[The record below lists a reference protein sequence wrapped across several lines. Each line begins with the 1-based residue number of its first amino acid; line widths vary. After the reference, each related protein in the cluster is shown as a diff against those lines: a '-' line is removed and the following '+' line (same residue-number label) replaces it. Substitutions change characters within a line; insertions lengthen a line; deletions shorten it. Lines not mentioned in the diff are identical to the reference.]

1 MTQPHVYEIT
11 LNNLTYG
18 GDALGHLPDG
28 KAVFVPFALPGE
40 RVRLRLT
47 EEKRGH
53 ARAELV
59 EVLEPSGD
67 RVLPRCKHYSVCGGC
82 QYQHLSYTS
91 QLHFKTIIVRD
102 LLERIGGVAHSN
114 VNPAV
119 PSAREWYYRNAVQF
133 HLDEKGKVGYLAAAS
148 HNVVPISECFLPE
161 EPLNALW
168 PLLDMEALTGL
179 ERVELRLGSH
189 EETMIVLESND
200 PQPPEFTVDMPVS
213 AVYDGPDGQVVLAG
227 DQSLIMDVLGRSF
240 QVSAPSFFQVNTW
253 QAEEVVKHLL
263 SILPL
268 TSSSVVLDVYCGVG
282 LFSAFL
288 APRVRRVIGIELS
301 PSACEDFAAN
311 LDEFEN
317 VDLYIGPAEEI
328 LPTLKVNA
336 EMAVVDPPRS
346 GVERAALQALVEM
359 APMWIAYISCD
370 PATLARDAR
379 RLMDAGYTLQQV
391 TPFDLFPQTYHI
403 ETISLFKTKDSSAG
417 Y

>member
-1 MTQPHVYEIT
+1 MSQPLVYEIT

-67 RVLPRCKHYSVCGGC
+67 RVLPRCKHYTICGGC

-102 LLERIGGVAHSN
+102 LLELIGGVIHPN
-114 VNPAV
+114 INPAV
-119 PSAREWYYRNAVQF
+119 PSEREWYYRNAVQF

-148 HNVVPISECFLPE
+148 HNVVPISECHLPE

-168 PLLDMEALTGL
+168 PLLDMEALPGL

-189 EETMIVLESND
+189 AETMIVLESND

-213 AVYDGPDGQVVLAG
+213 AVYDGPDGPVVLAG

-288 APRVRRVIGIELS
+288 APRVKRVIGIELS

-317 VDLYIGPAEEI
+317 VDLYVGPAEEI
-328 LPTLKVNA
+328 LPTLKANA
-336 EMAVVDPPRS
+336 EMVVVNPPRS

-359 APMWIAYISCD
+359 APVWIAYISCD
-370 PATLARDAR
+370 PATLARDAH
-379 RLMDAGYTLQQV
+379 RLVDAGYTLQQV
-391 TPFDLFPQTYHI
+391 TPFDFFPQTYHI
-403 ETISLFKTKDSSAG
+403 ETISLFKTKGSGAG